1 MSGRPHTI
9 ADCYLALDQG
19 GHSSR
24 ALVFDQLGQLV
35 ASAQC
40 PVDTRF
46 IEPDHVEQDPQ
57 ALLESLRRAAT
68 EVVKMLDASM
78 RKRLVSVGLATQR
91 SSIVCWN
98 RKTGKPLSPVISWQ
112 DRRADNWLKQFQ
124 PQQEAVHK
132 ITGLYLSAHYGAS
145 KIRWCMENND
155 AVKQALAK
163 DELIIG
169 PLAAYLVR
177 NLLLEGED
185 CVDPANASRM
195 LLWNLSRREWDPDLL
210 ELFGIPQNI
219 LPRCVHSRHRF
230 GTFEIDGQRL
240 PIELVTG
247 DQSAAIFAFGELQP
261 DTAYINVGT
270 GAFLSRSSGHT
281 PILGRRLLSSIVLQ
295 EDGDCTYVLEGTVN
309 GAASALDWLEH
320 ELQIEHVVEQLP
332 QWLQQVESPP
342 LFLNGVS
349 GLGAPFWVADFKSRF
364 VGEGDAAAKAV
375 AVIESICFLLM
386 INLQEMK
393 KLSSPPLQIQITGG
407 LSALDAMCQKLADLS
422 RLPVYRPT
430 DHEAT
435 ARGVAYL
442 LAGCPAHW
450 PEEGSGDWFEPGSN
464 PKLATR
470 YEQWLEA
477 LLADIRED

>member
-1 MSGRPHTI
+1 MSNRPHTVT
-9 ADCYLALDQG
+9 DCYLTLDQG

-24 ALVFDQLGQLV
+24 ALVFDHLGQLI

-46 IEPDHVEQDPQ
+46 ITPDRAEQDSQ
-57 ALLESLRRAAT
+57 ELLDSLRTAAAD
-68 EVVKMLDASM
+68 VLQQLDDAT
-78 RKRLVSVGLATQR
+78 RRRLVSAGLATQR

-98 RKTGKPLSPVISWQ
+98 RKTGKALSPVISWQ
-112 DRRADNWLKQFQ
+112 DRRANKWLKQFA
-124 PQQEAVHK
+124 PQREAVHK

-145 KIRWCMENND
+145 KIRWCLENID

-163 DELIIG
+163 EELVIG
-169 PLAAYLVR
+169 PLAAFLVR
-177 NLLLEGED
+177 NLLVDGED

-195 LLWNLSRREWDPDLL
+195 LLWNLSRREWDQHLL
-210 ELFGIPQNI
+210 ELFGIPQTI
-219 LPRCVHSRHRF
+219 LPRSVHSRHAF
-230 GTFEIDGQRL
+230 GTFDIGGKRL
-240 PIELVTG
+240 PMELVTG
-247 DQSAAIFAFGELQP
+247 DQSAAIFAMGELQP

-281 PILGRRLLSSIVLQ
+281 PIYGRRLLSSIVLQ
-295 EDGDCTYVLEGTVN
+295 EDGDSTYVLEGTVN

-320 ELQIEHVVEQLP
+320 ELQIENVVPQLP
-332 QWLQQVESPP
+332 DWLKQVENPP

-364 VGEGDAAAKAV
+364 VGEGDVSAKAV

-407 LSALDAMCQKLADLS
+407 LSALEGMCQKMADLS

-450 PEEGSGDWFEPGSN
+450 PEEGSGDWFKPKSN
-464 PKLATR
+464 PQLSSR

-477 LLADIRED
+477 LLADIRDD

>member
-1 MSGRPHTI
+1 MSNRPHTNT
-9 ADCYLALDQG
+9 DLYLALDQG

-24 ALVFDQLGQLV
+24 ALVFDHLGRLI
-35 ASAQC
+35 AGAQC
-40 PVDTRF
+40 RVDTTF
-46 IEPDHVEQDPQ
+46 IEPDRAEQDPH
-57 ALLESLRRAAT
+57 ALLDSLRRAA
-68 EVVKMLDASM
+68 VDVMAKLDDTQ

-112 DRRADNWLKQFQ
+112 DRRANRWLKQFE
-124 PQQEAVHK
+124 PQKEAIHK

-145 KIRWCMENND
+145 KMRWCLDNLD
-155 AVKQALAK
+155 AVKQAQAK

-169 PLAAYLVR
+169 PLAAFLVR
-177 NLLLEGED
+177 NLLVDGED
-185 CVDPANASRM
+185 CADPANASRM

-210 ELFGIPQNI
+210 QLFGIPETL
-219 LPRCVHSRHRF
+219 LPRCVHSRHLF
-230 GTFEIDGQRL
+230 GKFDIDGRQL
-240 PIELVTG
+240 PMELVTG
-247 DQSAAIFAFGELQP
+247 DQSAAIFALGALQP

-281 PILGRRLLSSIVLQ
+281 PIYGRRLLSSIVLQ
-295 EDGDCTYVLEGTVN
+295 EDGDSTYVLEGTVN

-320 ELQIEHVVEQLP
+320 ELKIENVVAQLP
-332 QWLQQVESPP
+332 EWLRQVESPP

-349 GLGAPFWVADFKSRF
+349 GLAAPFWVANFKSRF
-364 VGEGDAAAKAV
+364 VGEGEVAEKAV

-386 INLQEMK
+386 VNLQEMK
-393 KLSSPPLQIQITGG
+393 KLSSPPLQIQLTGG
-407 LSALDAMCQKLADLS
+407 LSALDAMCQKMADLS

-450 PEEGSGDWFEPGSN
+450 PEEGGGDWFK
-464 PKLATR
+464 PKTSSGLAKR